1 MGSFR
6 SQPDLTKHSIN
17 LNGAGNISYAATH
30 MCGTSALTRLAHL
43 HVRRAHQR
51 LPFTQL
57 QKLHLRGLRRPRR
70 YSVIDLGPEV
80 STYV

>member
-30 MCGTSALTRLAHL
+30 MCGTSALTQVGA
-43 HVRRAHQR
+43 
-51 LPFTQL
+51 FTC
-57 QKLHLRGLRRPRR
+57 KTRT
-70 YSVIDLGPEV
+70 
-80 STYV
+80 STSPLYPAPKTPSSGSSTATAVLCD